1 MTAEEFAVGYA
12 LCPVCGGQ
20 NKVGT
25 SLAYSL
31 NGL

>member
-20 NKVGT
+20 NRVGT
-25 SLAYSL
+25 SLADSL
-31 NGL
+31 NIL